1 MHPNLQNGSQLLGN
15 PRDNS
20 GAFLKEMM
28 HHLKLHMALEWKSVP
43 EESDIKWEKVRNTL
57 SKLFCLYF
65 PLHVRARVVYDKN
78 RSR

>member
-43 EESDIKWEKVRNTL
+43 EESDIKWEKVIGI
-57 SKLFCLYF
+57 
-65 PLHVRARVVYDKN
+65 P
-78 RSR
+78 